1 MEKRRFSRVPL
12 RIEAYISCRALALKA
27 EVENLS
33 LNGIFLRCQED
44 FMVGDVARIT
54 LYLSG
59 TVRRLDLSICMHG
72 QVLRSGGGVVAL
84 QFQEM
89 DLDSFTQLR
98 NIIAYN
104 TGDADRIRDE
114 FIHSTSAGNAEVRK
128 AV

>member
-1 MEKRRFSRVPL
+1 MGNRKFSRVPL
-12 RIEAYISCRALALKA
+12 RIEAFISCRALALKA
-27 EVENLS
+27 EVKNLS
-33 LNGIFLRCQED
+33 LNGISLICRED

-59 TVRRLDLSICMHG
+59 TVRRLDLSISMYG
-72 QVLRSGGGVVAL
+72 QVLRSGDGVVAL

-104 TGDADRIRDE
+104 TGDADRIRAE
-114 FIHSTSAGNAEVRK
+114 FIHSVSADNTEVRE

>member
-1 MEKRRFSRVPL
+1 MEKRRFSRIPL
-12 RIEAYISCRALALKA
+12 RIEAFISCRALSLKA

-33 LNGIFLRCQED
+33 LNGIFLRCRED
-44 FMVGDVARIT
+44 FLVGDVARIT

-59 TVRRLDLSICMHG
+59 TVRRLDLSICILG
-72 QVLRSGGGVVAL
+72 QVLRSDDGVVAL

-104 TGDADRIRDE
+104 NGDADRIRAE
-114 FIHSTSAGNAEVRK
+114 FINSLSADTVEERE